1 MGAELV
7 PVRDVLGAASG
18 DLWLPIPV
26 GGAEFGAED
35 TPSIPLLDD
44 PEVSESMEEE
54 ELP

>member
-18 DLWLPIPV
+18 DLWLPMPV
-26 GGAEFGAED
+26 GGAEFGAVD
-35 TPSIPLLDD
+35 TPSKPLLED